1 MEYSEIDLDP
11 ELLSITRDVE
21 KKARGITPDFVGG
34 PKAVKIK
41 VKWRPHPM
49 DQDGES
55 GTWVFDM
62 NRVCLYASLSF
73 RYLTTL
79 SLA

>member
-1 MEYSEIDLDP
+1 MDP

-21 KKARGITPDFVGG
+21 KKARGITPDFAGG

-41 VKWRPHPM
+41 VKWRPHPL

-55 GTWVFDM
+55 GTWVFHM
-62 NRVCLYASLSF
+62 NRVCLHASRPFL
-73 RYLTTL
+73 YLTTL